1 MAIVILLIIL
11 LILILAVI
19 FAIQNSAVVPI
30 SYLIWDT
37 EGSLAFIL
45 LLALIFGALIG
56 LLVSLPTF
64 IKNRKRITKQGKD
77 IAALE
82 ATIQEQSTKL
92 EMIEGQLTV
101 DEELPAQEPE
111 LEPEEEEELQLEPE
125 GAAEQVEVEEESVE
139 LLDDTSPAEIEGEV
153 VEEAGD
159 EEQGSV

>member
-101 DEELPAQEPE
+101 DEELPATGTRSGARRGRGTSRIRTRRT
-111 LEPEEEEELQLEPE
+111 LLNKLKLKRKVWSCWMIRLLQKLK
-125 GAAEQVEVEEESVE
+125 VRS
-139 LLDDTSPAEIEGEV
+139 
-153 VEEAGD
+153 
-159 EEQGSV
+159 